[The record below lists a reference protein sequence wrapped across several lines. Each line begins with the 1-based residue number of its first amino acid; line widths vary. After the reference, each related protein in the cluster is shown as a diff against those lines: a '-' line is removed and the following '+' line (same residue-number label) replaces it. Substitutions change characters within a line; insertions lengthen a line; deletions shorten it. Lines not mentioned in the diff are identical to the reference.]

1 LSRFAHEN
9 PGKQTPWLAGEQFE
23 LALDSQAGALNSST
37 AGEDTLTITTRLAI
51 RVGRQGD
58 VCTTAVVPL
67 DRLTA
72 VEISDVERDSS
83 RLRNGLIFLAIGIA
97 AGWVTW
103 SVLAVTIFSLLLAGP
118 FTLLSIFLIAGYVF
132 PDADAALLLHAGGY
146 TLRQPLRSA
155 ASRRDAYLVAHRI
168 YELMADA
175 SRAASPPGVS
185 EDSQEHAA
193 APNMASLEEQSLA
206 PGAKAILWARGA
218 DASIA
223 SVLTSRFEPAVSG
236 QMVITDTAER
246 IAKCVV
252 ETESATSYVSRQMIR
267 NPENQEPGQRDYIWD
282 LEFVAPD
289 RFHVSQTGW
298 SSTGEVHERW
308 ISIGKEFYRLS
319 SSGTW
324 QKPEDPSRFDIERQL
339 NPQLTVTKYLNVL
352 RQSRP
357 TASDLMVSHGKDYLQ
372 LRYEPL
378 SRESLVSILGNPS
391 PPQDIFGAATIWI
404 ECETNLLTKAEVNIS
419 EGGCENQLIFEQFFA
434 SYDSELAI
442 EAPAISHGRQTL
454 N

>member
-1 LSRFAHEN
+1 
-9 PGKQTPWLAGEQFE
+9 
-23 LALDSQAGALNSST
+23 
-37 AGEDTLTITTRLAI
+37 
-51 RVGRQGD
+51 
-58 VCTTAVVPL
+58 
-67 DRLTA
+67 
-72 VEISDVERDSS
+72 
-83 RLRNGLIFLAIGIA
+83 
-97 AGWVTW
+97 
-103 SVLAVTIFSLLLAGP
+103 
-118 FTLLSIFLIAGYVF
+118 
-132 PDADAALLLHAGGY
+132 
-146 TLRQPLRSA
+146 
-155 ASRRDAYLVAHRI
+155 
-168 YELMADA
+168 
-175 SRAASPPGVS
+175 
-185 EDSQEHAA
+185 
-193 APNMASLEEQSLA
+193 
-206 PGAKAILWARGA
+206 
-218 DASIA
+218 
-223 SVLTSRFEPAVSG
+223 
-236 QMVITDTAER
+236 
-246 IAKCVV
+246 
-252 ETESATSYVSRQMIR
+252 
-267 NPENQEPGQRDYIWD
+267 

-419 EGGCENQLIFEQFFA
+419 EGGGENQLISEQFFA